1 MNYKFKNKKV
11 LSLIMVF
18 AMVILIFAGCD
29 KKDRVK
35 KNDGIYIYYTDKDR
49 TKLVSV
55 IYKPEKKETID
66 QVKEVLERMN
76 KTSKKLN
83 NITAKPDDVEI
94 QNYALYDSTVNID
107 FGASYY
113 EMSKVTEILCRS
125 AIVLSIT
132 QLKGVDYVIF
142 TVNGQ
147 PLILNGNNA
156 VGSMKAEDFVDDGV
170 SNINSFQNL
179 DVILYYAD
187 KTGTN
192 LVATDYSGVYDMNTS
207 VEKLIVEQLIKGPE
221 LSQYQRTVPSTVK
234 LLSVLTKDGICYV
247 NFDSSFLTETVDVS
261 PELELYSIVNS
272 LVELS
277 YINKVQISIN
287 GETNVKFKDSISL
300 EYIFS
305 RNLDIVK

>member
-221 LSQYQRTVPSTVK
+221 LSQYQRTLPSTVK

-300 EYIFS
+300 EYTFS

>member
-1 MNYKFKNKKV
+1 MNYKFKNKKA

-221 LSQYQRTVPSTVK
+221 LSQYQRTLPSTVK

-300 EYIFS
+300 EYTFS